1 MIEPFEMIIRDF
13 THIRWLGCK
22 NGIEANTKM
31 WNEIIVN
38 RTGELEEWGKLV
50 RSVHKRKIKVFAF
63 ANNHYAGY
71 GPATVE
77 QFRMMLG
84 KIG

>member
-38 RTGELEEWGKLV
+38 RTGELEEWGKLDV
-50 RSVHKRKIKVFAF
+50 RS
-63 ANNHYAGY
+63 
-71 GPATVE
+71 
-77 QFRMMLG
+77 
-84 KIG
+84 